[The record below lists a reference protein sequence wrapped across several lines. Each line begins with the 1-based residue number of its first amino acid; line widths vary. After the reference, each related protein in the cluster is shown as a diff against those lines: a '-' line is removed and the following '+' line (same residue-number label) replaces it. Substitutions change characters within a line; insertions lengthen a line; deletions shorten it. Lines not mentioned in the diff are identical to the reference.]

1 MENYQFPPQYS
12 HQRLAEH
19 FTHGGTPLDP
29 YSKMPEGVIH
39 SPRHGRSD
47 QVYPSPL
54 TMDAMPMLL
63 YPDVSST
70 PQQYSSPVQ
79 YSYDNFRVSPTLGD
93 NYMSMSPHYEVLPSN
108 PSRGMDFGVD
118 PHIVRPQRF
127 SEPWVSYPGIQTPSP
142 IPELPRRASTSAV
155 PSCTARRPGSQLQ
168 LVPHRQYPPPHSKTK
183 GQYVDDATL
192 QSPILFD
199 LIGGTQRGIAVKDA
213 MNKRYHN
220 LVGRDDPM
228 FEESG
233 SSVAL
238 RFEWP
243 GYKSWS
249 RQIKTNDWRKTRRP
263 ITRAKLATDI
273 SKSLALFMQEME
285 SEPIDPQNEKWR
297 FGPGLITVDQ
307 ISLVALE
314 HVSKGS
320 WQPHFYINT

>member
-1 MENYQFPPQYS
+1 MPMLLFPGTSPTPPQYS
-12 HQRLAEH
+12 TLNQ
-19 FTHGGTPLDP
+19 
-29 YSKMPEGVIH
+29 
-39 SPRHGRSD
+39 
-47 QVYPSPL
+47 YP
-54 TMDAMPMLL
+54 
-63 YPDVSST
+63 
-70 PQQYSSPVQ
+70 
-79 YSYDNFRVSPTLGD
+79 YDNLRISPTLD
-93 NYMSMSPHYEVLPSN
+93 TNYIPMSPHYEVIPSD
-108 PSRGMDFGVD
+108 PSRAMSFGVN
-118 PHIVRPQRF
+118 PQLVRPQRF

-155 PSCTARRPGSQLQ
+155 PSSTARRSGSQLQ
-168 LVPHRQYPPPHSKTK
+168 LVPHRPYPPPHSKTK

-192 QSPILFD
+192 QPPILFD
-199 LIGGTQRGIAVKDA
+199 LIGGSQRGVAVKDA

-273 SKSLALFMQEME
+273 SKSLALFIQEME
-285 SEPIDPQNEKWR
+285 TEPVDSQDEKWR
-297 FGPGLITVDQ
+297 FGPGLITIDQ
-307 ISLVALE
+307 IYLVALE

-320 WQPHFYINT
+320 WQPHFYINA